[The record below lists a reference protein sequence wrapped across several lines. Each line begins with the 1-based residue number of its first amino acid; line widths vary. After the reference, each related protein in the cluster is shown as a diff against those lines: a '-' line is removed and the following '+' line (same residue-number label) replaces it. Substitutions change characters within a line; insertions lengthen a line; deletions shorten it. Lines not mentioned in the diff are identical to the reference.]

1 MRSNKNDYAPYYE
14 RYINLVKKENI
25 HKILATQSI
34 ETQAVLN
41 SFPKAMGDYSYEK
54 GKWTVKE
61 VVGHLIDTERVMAYR
76 ACVLQE
82 AKSSHCRDSIRM
94 RM

>member
-1 MRSNKNDYAPYYE
+1 MRPSKNDYAPYYE
-14 RYINLVKKENI
+14 KYINLIKGEDI
-25 HKILATQSI
+25 RKILAAQSI

-61 VVGHLIDTERVMAYR
+61 VVGHLIDTERV
-76 ACVLQE
+76 
-82 AKSSHCRDSIRM
+82 
-94 RM
+94 